1 MEFFKSSGQH
11 LTKANDIEAISQV
24 NHESK
29 KLKKCVNKSKK
40 RKNLK
45 KFHEYF

>member
-1 MEFFKSSGQH
+1 MEFFKSSGQP
-11 LTKANDIEAISQV
+11 LTKTNDIEAISQV
-24 NHESK
+24 NHQSK

-40 RKNLK
+40 RKKLK